1 MNERLNRLRE
11 KCLKRDFKE
20 YRQDVIL
27 ELAEEFHKKGYSMQ
41 KRSGERFVRLLNAEK
56 PVVFPD
62 ERIAITRT
70 IKAVPSVYTEREW
83 KELNEKHYN
92 FQDYFICNVNTD
104 YGTTIRKGLNVRK
117 EEVLTS
123 LAAAKDREDAE
134 AVEMLE
140 CILSGIDAT
149 IDFAH
154 RYRDEAIRVGNREI
168 AEIFSVIPEQGAQTF
183 HQALQFLR
191 LLNFTIWFNIKY
203 LITFGRFDQYMYP
216 FYKADLEAGRITYE
230 EAYELI
236 IEFFLALNRDS
247 DLYYGVQVGDNGQ
260 SIVLGGCDRD
270 GKDAFNDIS
279 MMCIDACR
287 ENNLI
292 DPKINLRV
300 NKNTPI
306 NVFIKGSE
314 LTKIGLGFPQYCN
327 DDTIIP
333 ALLKAGYDIEDAR
346 NYAVAACWEYTI
358 PYVGLDIPNV
368 DAVNFPKIVNDC
380 IHLYLRDC
388 KTYEEFYQAYEKHFL
403 KEIDRLTKAYDYVHL
418 EPCPWQS
425 FLMRGCVEAGRDYS
439 KCAKYNNYGFHGTG
453 IATGADSMAVVK
465 KLIFEDRTLDADTL
479 IAALDADYEGYTEL
493 RNRIIDDVPKMG
505 NNDDYVD
512 SIAVGML
519 KLFADSLEGKKNSRG
534 GCFRAG
540 TGSAQFYMEYSRNM
554 PATADGRRAYTPFSA
569 DYSPSLTSVLN
580 GPLSVISSFTKPD
593 LIACNNGGPMT
604 IELHDTVFRNE
615 DGIMKTAMLVKSFVD
630 RGGHQLQLNTVN
642 RERML
647 DAQKHPENYPNLI
660 VRVWGWSGYFV
671 ELDKEYQDHIIS
683 RAEFHF

>member
-1 MNERLNRLRE
+1 MNERLSALRE
-11 KCLKRDFKE
+11 KCLRRDFKQ
-20 YRQDVIL
+20 YRQDLVL
-27 ELAEEFHKKGYSMQ
+27 DLAEDFSAKGYSMQ
-41 KRSGERFVRLLNAEK
+41 KRSAERFIAMLNAEK

-70 IKAVPSVYTEREW
+70 IKGVPSVYTEQEW
-83 KELNEKHYN
+83 KDLNEKYNN
-92 FQDYFICNVNTD
+92 FQDYFICNINTD
-104 YGTTIRKGLNVRK
+104 YGTTITKGLKARK
-117 EEVLTS
+117 AEVLES
-123 LAAAKDREDAE
+123 LEAAKARKDDE
-134 AVEMLE
+134 AIEMLE
-140 CILSGIDAT
+140 CILDCIDAT
-149 IDFAH
+149 VDYAR
-154 RYRDEAIRVGNREI
+154 RYREEALRVGNTEI
-168 AEIFSVIPEQGAQTF
+168 AEIFSVIPENGAQTF

-203 LITFGRFDQYMYP
+203 LITFGRFDQYLYP
-216 FYKADLEAGRITYE
+216 FYKADLEAGRITYD

-236 IEFFLALNRDS
+236 VEFFLAVNRDS

-260 SIVLGGCDRD
+260 SIVLGGCDKD
-270 GKDAFNDIS
+270 GNDVFNDIS

-300 NKNTPI
+300 NKNTPLDI
-306 NVFIKGSE
+306 FVKGSE

-333 ALLKAGYDIEDAR
+333 ALLKAGIELEDAR

-358 PYVGLDIPNV
+358 PYVGMEIPNV

-380 IHLYLRDC
+380 IHLYLKDC
-388 KTYEEFYQAYEKHFL
+388 KTFEEFMAAYEKHFL
-403 KEIDRLTKAYDYVHL
+403 GEIDRLTKKYDYVHQ

-425 FLMRGCVEAGRDYS
+425 FLMTGCVEQGKDFS
-439 KCAKYNNYGFHGTG
+439 KCGKYNNYGFHGTG
-453 IATGADSMAVVK
+453 IATGADSIAVVK
-465 KLIFEDRTLDADTL
+465 KLIFEDKTLDAETL

-493 RNRIIDDVPKMG
+493 RNRIINDVPKMG

-512 SIAVGML
+512 SIAVYML
-519 KLFADSLEGKKNSRG
+519 KFFADSLEGKKNSRG

-554 PATADGRRAYTPFSA
+554 PATADGRRNGAPFSA

-580 GPLSVISSFTKPD
+580 GPLSVITSFTKPD
-593 LIACNNGGPMT
+593 LIACNNGGPMS

-615 DGIMKTAMLVKSFVD
+615 DGIRKTAMLVKSFID
-630 RGGHQLQLNTVN
+630 RGGHQLQLNAVSRDTL
-642 RERML
+642 L
-647 DAQKHPENYPNLI
+647 DAQANPEAHKGLI
-660 VRVWGWSGYFV
+660 VRVWGWSGHFIQ
-671 ELDKEYQDHIIS
+671 LDKGYQDQIIERTS
-683 RAEFHF
+683 YNM